1 MKKIYYYLIG
11 LILFII
17 SLIFDRQISIFFTG
31 YKLGIL
37 DVISLFVHNISGYV
51 LFGIVFLIIL
61 LSKQHKK
68 LIPLILAFLLYLGLT
83 GLLKIIIARPRPFIG
98 LNNSMVSDVNPYR
111 SFPSG
116 HATAVFTLI
125 PFFDFNKILYYAW
138 IFIAVIVSL
147 SRVYLGVHYLS
158 DVVFGAL
165 LGIFIADLVPYLL
178 KCYNRKV
185 YKHLLTLK

>member
-1 MKKIYYYLIG
+1 M
-11 LILFII
+11 FVI
-17 SLIFDRQISIFFTG
+17 SLIFDKEISIFFTS
-31 YKLGIL
+31 YNSGIL
-37 DVISLFVHNISGYV
+37 NVISLFINDVSGYI
-51 LFGIVFLIIL
+51 LFGIVFIIL
-61 LSKQHKK
+61 ILIKQHKK
-68 LIPLILAFLLYLGLT
+68 IIPLLIAFVLYLGFVSLF
-83 GLLKIIIARPRPFIG
+83 KVIVARPRPFIG
-98 LNNSMVSDVNPYR
+98 LNNSIVSDVNPYR

-125 PFFDFNKILYYAW
+125 PFFNFNRIIYYAW